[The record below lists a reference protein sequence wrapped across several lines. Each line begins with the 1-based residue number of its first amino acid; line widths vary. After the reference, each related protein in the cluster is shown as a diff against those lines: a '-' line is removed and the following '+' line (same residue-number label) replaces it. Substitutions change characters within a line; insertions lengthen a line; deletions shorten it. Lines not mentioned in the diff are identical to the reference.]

1 MVEALEFPNIDP
13 VLISFGPVA
22 IRWYSIAYLLGIF
35 IGWFLIT
42 KKIENKK
49 TSLTKEILEDY
60 TFWLVVG
67 IVLGGRFAYVL
78 FYAFD
83 YFYQNPLSVFK
94 VWEGGM
100 SFHGGLIGVILV
112 SFIFSQKYKIRFLE
126 LTDLL
131 ALVAPIGLF
140 FGRIANFIND
150 ELWGRVAYDVPWA
163 VKFPKGGY
171 LPRHPS
177 QIYEALLEGLLL
189 FVILQ
194 LVAKNEKFYKR
205 RGIISG
211 LFVIFYALFRMFI
224 EQYRQPDQ
232 QLGFIFGQIT
242 MGQIL
247 SFPMI
252 LVGAIVIYIGNKYNK
267 EEM

>member
-1 MVEALEFPNIDP
+1 MVEALDFPNISP
-13 VLISFGPVA
+13 ILVSFGPIA

-35 IGWFLIT
+35 IGWFLIS
-42 KKIENKK
+42 KKIDDKK
-49 TSLTKEILEDY
+49 TVLTKEVLEDY
-60 TFWLVVG
+60 TFWLVIG

-83 YFYQNPLSVFK
+83 YFVRNPLSVFK

-100 SFHGGLIGVILV
+100 SFHGGLLGVIAV
-112 SFIFSQKYKIRFLE
+112 SLIFAKKYKIRFLE

-131 ALVAPIGLF
+131 SLVAPVGLF

-150 ELWGRVAYDVPWA
+150 ELWGRVTYTTSWA
-163 VKFPKGGY
+163 VKFPSGGGV
-171 LPRHPS
+171 PRHPS
-177 QIYEALLEGLLL
+177 QIYEALLEGLVL

-194 LVAKNEKFYKR
+194 LAAKNEKIFARK
-205 RGIISG
+205 GVISG
-211 LFVIFYALFRMFI
+211 LFVIFYAIFRMFI
-224 EQYRQPDQ
+224 EQYREPDQ
-232 QLGFIFGQIT
+232 QLGFIFGHIT

-252 LVGAIVIYIGNKYNK
+252 LVGLIVIYIGNKYNK
-267 EEM
+267 EA